1 MVTAETLTHILIVLF
16 INEKPILRKNTLLAI
31 EKCLSPMPFNNII
44 MLQHLII
51 QFPLHY
57 LSSGHLRRLKTK
69 ETFKLLALKVVV
81 TKSSSLTK
89 GSKYSDLTWK
99 LLVFGDLGLGDV
111 GYKDMGTWGR
121 GDPARHRDAGTWRR
135 GSWDFGICGD
145 LKMWD
150 IDVGTPLALSPQV
163 PSPKVQWPM
172 SQSPC
177 PCPTF

>member
-1 MVTAETLTHILIVLF
+1 MLGQNFALLAYGNCRDLTHVLIVLF
-16 INEKPILRKNTLLAI
+16 IDAQPILSKNAVLPI
-31 EKCLSPMPFNNII
+31 ENCPSPMPFSNII

-89 GSKYSDLTWK
+89 SSKYSDLTWK

-111 GYKDMGTWGR
+111 GYKDMGT
-121 GDPARHRDAGTWRR
+121 
-135 GSWDFGICGD
+135 
-145 LKMWD
+145 
-150 IDVGTPLALSPQV
+150 
-163 PSPKVQWPM
+163 
-172 SQSPC
+172 
-177 PCPTF
+177 